1 MELNIIEDKK
11 NKLVFEVE
19 DLGHTFLN
27 ILKNELWND
36 NHVKIGTYSIRH
48 PIISKPKFILETD
61 GNENPRSALSSAIG
75 RLKKTTEKLRKDFI
89 REAR

>member
-1 MELNIIEDKK
+1 MKINILEDKK

-36 NHVKIGTYSIRH
+36 NHVKIGTYNIRH

-61 GNENPRSALSSAIG
+61 GNENPRSALSNAIS
-75 RLKKTTEKLRKDFI
+75 RLKKTTEKLRKDFA
-89 REAR
+89 REIK